1 MRRITSRCSIRNYVK
16 TVKFARFYLERA
28 TGLGTSFIDA
38 QDAQI
43 EIQKEIEMRELTL
56 NEMSLVSGAG
66 DDCSSGGGNEYGGI
80 SDTTSVGDEIINIY
94 EGVVAAVS
102 HIIER
107 VANAF

>member
-1 MRRITSRCSIRNYVK
+1 MRRITSPCSIRNYVK
-16 TVKFARFYLERA
+16 TVSFARFCPERA
-28 TGLGTSFIDA
+28 TGPGTSFIDA
-38 QDAQI
+38 QEAQI

-66 DDCSSGGGNEYGGI
+66 DDCSSGGGNAYNGI
-80 SDTTSVGDEIINIY
+80 TDTTTVGEDIINIY